1 MGKLTKY
8 QVIALSYASVI
19 LVGALLLFLP
29 ISSKTGEVTNF
40 IDCLFTA
47 TSATCVT
54 GLVIYDTYLHWTL
67 FGQIVIILMIQLGG
81 IGFMTIMT
89 LFAGFIKKQLSLKD
103 KNLFAFSNGNE
114 LSDTRK
120 IIKKIII
127 GTFLLEGIGA
137 IILSTQFIPDLGV
150 ARGIFASIFHAI
162 SAFCNAGFDI
172 LGNFGEFSSLAHYLN
187 NYVVLITLCLLIFIG
202 GLGFLVWDDLIEK
215 KFKFSK
221 LSLHSKIVLSTS
233 FILLF
238 GGAISLFFAEYNHT
252 LSGLSIPQKIN
263 ASLFLSVTPRTC
275 GYSLV
280 NQAELSE
287 CGRFITVLLMRIG
300 GNPGSTAGGAKT
312 TTIVVMVF
320 SVVANFRQ
328 KNSITLFKKQL
339 EPTVTMQS
347 VAIFTT
353 YIMAIVVGSIL
364 LCAVEPVLMKEAIFE
379 VVSAIGTVGLT
390 MGITPMLSAFSEI
403 VLILLMFG
411 GKVGMITMIMLFA
424 QKHTSVPLERPT
436 EKIIV
441 G

>member
-238 GGAISLFFAEYNHT
+238 GGAISLF
-252 LSGLSIPQKIN
+252 
-263 ASLFLSVTPRTC
+263 LSVTPRTC

-287 CGRFITVLLMRIG
+287 CGRFITVLLMIIG
-300 GNPGSTAGGAKT
+300 GNPCSTAGGAKT

>member
-1 MGKLTKY
+1 MRCK
-8 QVIALSYASVI
+8 Q
-19 LVGALLLFLP
+19 
-29 ISSKTGEVTNF
+29 N
-40 IDCLFTA
+40 
-47 TSATCVT
+47 
-54 GLVIYDTYLHWTL
+54 
-67 FGQIVIILMIQLGG
+67 
-81 IGFMTIMT
+81 
-89 LFAGFIKKQLSLKD
+89 GFIKKQLSLKD

-287 CGRFITVLLMRIG
+287 CGRFITVLLMIIG
-300 GNPGSTAGGAKT
+300 GNPCSTAGGAKT

>member
-287 CGRFITVLLMRIG
+287 CGRFITVLLMIIG
-300 GNPGSTAGGAKT
+300 GNPCSTAGGAKT